1 VIEIFK
7 KGDVLPDLPGTDF
20 FQSKTFFNLC
30 ESSKSLMP
38 MLFVSSSEGQVKG
51 KLLVV
56 LIRNR
61 ILYPKSWFTV
71 CQVIGQPELFVND
84 LSNEVMNELL
94 HSFIQNVAH
103 KCFYIEI
110 KRVWRN
116 PLSGYKAYRENG
128 FFPIDKIYVQN
139 NFKKSRNVLKQ
150 LSSSKQRQANRGF
163 RSGTVISELLSAEE
177 VEEWCLTAQKNLS
190 SRLLSLYPSKSLFFS
205 IYEKVVREQR
215 GTIFLARYKGRII
228 GSMICVFSGDTM
240 WEWYVFSAN
249 KLFHKQYPGVCLAVH
264 ALEYCQKHG
273 YLYFNFKDI
282 TTPFHH
288 SGVRDFQIQFGG
300 KQRNA
305 KQWRRYKWNWLNK
318 LWSKLYV

>member
-1 VIEIFK
+1 V
-7 KGDVLPDLPGTDF
+7 
-20 FQSKTFFNLC
+20 
-30 ESSKSLMP
+30 
-38 MLFVSSSEGQVKG
+38 
-51 KLLVV
+51 
-56 LIRNR
+56 
-61 ILYPKSWFTV
+61 
-71 CQVIGQPELFVND
+71 
-84 LSNEVMNELL
+84 
-94 HSFIQNVAH
+94 
-103 KCFYIEI
+103 
-110 KRVWRN
+110 
-116 PLSGYKAYRENG
+116 YRENG

-139 NFKKSRNVLKQ
+139 NFRKSRNVLKQ

-163 RSGTVISELLSAEE
+163 RSGTVISEVLSAEE
-177 VEEWCLTAQKNLS
+177 VEEWCLTVHKNLS
-190 SRLLSLYPSKSLFFS
+190 ARLLSIFPSKSLFYS
-205 IYEKVVREQR
+205 IYEKMVREQR

-240 WEWYVFSAN
+240 WEWYVVSAN